1 MNQLPFDQPHPNLLE
16 ELKELREKIN
26 YHNYLYN
33 TLDQPE
39 ISDYEYDQLFNRLKE
54 IERNHPPELITPPDS
69 PTQKVGAKPSE
80 RFQKVNHPTQVLSLT
95 NAFGPQETLD
105 WYNRLLR
112 LEPELEKADFVL
124 EPKLDGLTVVLHY
137 HDGVFTL
144 GATRGD
150 GLVGEDITAN
160 LRTIPSLPLRI
171 PVKPGIDVPQEIV
184 FRGEALILKEDF
196 TKLNAELEAKGEK
209 PI

>member
-1 MNQLPFDQPHPNLLE
+1 MDQLPFDQPSPDLLE
-16 ELKELREKIN
+16 ELKVLRQKIN

-54 IERNHPPELITPPDS
+54 IERNYPELITPDS

-80 RFQKVNHPTQVLSLT
+80 RFQKVNHPVQVLSLT

-112 LEPELEKADFVL
+112 LEPELETADYVL
-124 EPKLDGLTVVLHY
+124 EPKLDVRSELVSE
-137 HDGVFTL
+137 FPEMIKKL
-144 GATRGD
+144 G
-150 GLVGEDITAN
+150 
-160 LRTIPSLPLRI
+160 
-171 PVKPGIDVPQEIV
+171 
-184 FRGEALILKEDF
+184 
-196 TKLNAELEAKGEK
+196 
-209 PI
+209 

>member
-1 MNQLPFDQPHPNLLE
+1 M
-16 ELKELREKIN
+16 
-26 YHNYLYN
+26 
-33 TLDQPE
+33 
-39 ISDYEYDQLFNRLKE
+39 
-54 IERNHPPELITPPDS
+54 
-69 PTQKVGAKPSE
+69 
-80 RFQKVNHPTQVLSLT
+80 
-95 NAFGPQETLD
+95 
-105 WYNRLLR
+105 
-112 LEPELEKADFVL
+112 
-124 EPKLDGLTVVLHY
+124 HY